1 MTSADARDRGRESFE
16 RRAWGDAFARLAE
29 ADGLSPLGP
38 EDLERLATAAYLVGR
53 DEESARVWERA
64 HREALERPDV
74 ERAVRCAFWLTYCLM
89 SSGELARG
97 GGWAARAQR
106 LLDDHGRDCVE
117 RGYLLFPVGLQ
128 AILGGDLEGSH
139 ETFGRAAEIG
149 ERHGDRDLVALA
161 RHGQGRAL
169 IRMGL
174 ADEGLALLDE
184 VMVAVTSDEVSP
196 IVTGDVYCSVI
207 EACQESFDLRRA
219 QDWTQ
224 ALSRWCDSQPDLV
237 PYRGQCLL
245 HRAELMQLR
254 GAWEDAMDE
263 ARQASTRLA
272 ARPGRPSVGA
282 ALYQQAELHR
292 LRGEVSA
299 AEEAYRQAGEAGRE
313 PQPGLARLW
322 LAQGRTRAAQAAIRR
337 AVDEAD
343 DTLTRSRLLPA
354 LVEIMLAA
362 DDLPAARA
370 GAGELAGIAEG
381 LGAPLLR
388 ALAAHAQGALLL
400 AEDRPQAALGPLR
413 RAWSDWQELEA
424 PYEGARVRV
433 LLSLACRR
441 LGDEETARMEL
452 DAARRVFQ
460 RLGAA
465 GEVARLAE
473 QPRAP
478 AGGLTAREVQV
489 LREVAAGK
497 TNRAIAADL
506 FLSEKTVARHV
517 SNILGKLG
525 LASRSA
531 ATAYAYENGLV

>member
-1 MTSADARDRGRESFE
+1 
-16 RRAWGDAFARLAE
+16 
-29 ADGLSPLGP
+29 
-38 EDLERLATAAYLVGR
+38 
-53 DEESARVWERA
+53 
-64 HREALERPDV
+64 
-74 ERAVRCAFWLTYCLM
+74 
-89 SSGELARG
+89 
-97 GGWAARAQR
+97 
-106 LLDDHGRDCVE
+106 
-117 RGYLLFPVGLQ
+117 
-128 AILGGDLEGSH
+128 
-139 ETFGRAAEIG
+139 
-149 ERHGDRDLVALA
+149 
-161 RHGQGRAL
+161 
-169 IRMGL
+169 
-174 ADEGLALLDE
+174 

-388 ALAAHAQGALLL
+388 ALAAHAQGAVLL

>member
-16 RRAWGDAFARLAE
+16 RRAWGDAFARLSE
-29 ADGLSPLGP
+29 ADGRSPLEP
-38 EDLERLATAAYLVGR
+38 EDLERLATAAYLIGR
-53 DEESARVWERA
+53 DDESARIWERA

-74 ERAVRCAFWLTYCLM
+74 ERAVRCAFWLAYGLLG
-89 SSGELARG
+89 SGQMALG
-97 GGWAARAQR
+97 GGWTARAQR
-106 LLDDHGRDCVE
+106 LLDDHGRECVE
-117 RGYLLFPVGLQ
+117 RGYLLFPVGMQ

-139 ETFGRAAEIG
+139 ATFGRAAEIG

-169 IRMGL
+169 IRMGR

-184 VMVAVTSDEVSP
+184 VMISVTSDEVSP
-196 IVTGDVYCSVI
+196 IVAGDVYCSVI
-207 EACQESFDLRRA
+207 EGCQESFDLRRA

-224 ALSRWCDSQPDLV
+224 ALSRWCESQPDLV
-237 PYRGQCLL
+237 PYRGHCLL

-263 ARQASTRLA
+263 VRQASARLA

-282 ALYQQAELHR
+282 ALYQQGELHR
-292 LRGEVSA
+292 LRGEVAA
-299 AEEAYRQAGEAGRE
+299 AEAAYRQAGDAGRE

-322 LAQGRTRAAQAAIRR
+322 LAQGRIRAAHAAIRR

-343 DTLTRSRLLPA
+343 DTVTRSRLLPA
-354 LVEIMLAA
+354 LVEVTLAA
-362 DDLPAARA
+362 DDVPAARA
-370 GAGELAGIAEG
+370 GAGELARIAQE

-388 ALAAHAQGALLL
+388 ALAAHAQGAVLL
-400 AEDRPQAALGPLR
+400 AEDRPQDALGPLR
-413 RAWSDWQELEA
+413 RAWSDWQELGA

-433 LLSLACRR
+433 LLALACRR

-465 GEVARLAE
+465 GDVARLSGRPDA
-473 QPRAP
+473 RT
-478 AGGLTAREVQV
+478 GGLTARELQV

-497 TNRAIAADL
+497 TNRAIAGEL

-525 LASRSA
+525 LPSRSA